1 MIELKRLKL
10 INWHNFENVTFDC
23 ARLTYMIGVNA
34 VGKTTILDAI
44 RYCLTTNRNFN
55 ALGNKKSGRT
65 LQGSVHAKQ
74 RGENAYRRPGRTVA
88 YIGAEFWDTV
98 KRTNFVI
105 AVRVESEGPMQELHP
120 GDQTWYISE
129 DGITLEKL
137 PFLDPRTGA
146 PSAKEDFKPAV
157 GRLSYTRSPSEARD
171 RICRAL
177 GIGRASSPLGK
188 KFNEVFQMGTSMDE
202 IPNFREFLYQ
212 YILPQ
217 PELDLEALQG
227 DRVELE
233 NLHAVLAE
241 AQTRAAALEQIVAY
255 GREAAAKETDALVNR
270 GAALLARAEADAGE
284 DASWQSHLDAGRRQ
298 LADLNAKYEAA
309 KNAEA
314 EARRAYLAAH
324 GAAGDSGAGRALD
337 ALTEELARKKSALDA
352 AARTRNGLETTAD
365 TITGLL
371 TQLNRSGFAV
381 EKELWPQRLTA
392 EHLPALTEA
401 LACIEKPLEEQYFAA
416 RQAARTRNGLETTA
430 DTITGLLTQLN
441 RSGFAVEKELWPQRL
456 TAEHLPALTE
466 ALACIEKP
474 LEEQYFAA
482 RQASADLAKEQEALR
497 AELNAVSGGKWVYPH
512 GDAATKVRDAVNAEL
527 KSRGMTADAKIF
539 CELLTVADE
548 SWQDCVEACLGDRRF
563 DILVPPAH
571 YAAAKS
577 AFVALGDRV
586 GPISLLDTPGI
597 RKADRHA
604 ETAPAD
610 SLAAQVTSENPLA
623 AQYADTILRRIVC
636 CDTPD
641 TLEHFPDS
649 ATRDL
654 LRHHPFRLERLRR
667 PQRYIGLDARR
678 ERADALE
685 AQLAAQAD
693 RCREAAQTEKT
704 LKSAYD
710 QYQNVLRGHALEQL
724 AELWASRAAL
734 DAARADYA
742 AQEQKLADCRE
753 NPMLQQLYREEEA
766 REAAWETAR
775 KAVEQV
781 GGDIRVC
788 EKQIASCEAE
798 QSKAVETAAQSR
810 EAAEAFF
817 AQHPLLEPLAQ
828 ERKKGL
834 MTGGR
839 TARAA
844 AQTAEKAQTR
854 LDDALRV
861 YLTSTLEPAQR
872 DYNEHYVCDYP
883 LGLAGVEQYRA
894 QHDSLV
900 RIDLERYA
908 ARLEQAQRDCK
919 DRFRKDIL
927 FRMKDDIFNARR
939 QFRELNKVME
949 QLTYGEEVYRFEL
962 EPSRDPQLAA
972 FYQVIV
978 DKGNQ
983 QMTDGDSLDNLAA
996 TADPVY
1002 ERQVDALMEK
1012 IMADV
1017 DENTRARQEGRTT
1030 SGATLS
1036 DYVDYRTYLDYD
1048 IKVTNTVSGQQA
1060 YLSRVSRDSSGGE
1073 NQAPFYVAIC
1083 ASLLQIYQ
1091 KSENSI
1097 RLVLLDEAFSKMTS
1111 DRIRPMMEL
1120 FRRLQLQVLLI
1131 STVEK
1136 STAIQPYCDITY
1148 SIVRHGD
1155 ANAIAPFYRAGTLAD
1170 APEKETEYE

>member
-88 YIGAEFWDTV
+88 YIGAEFWDSV

-137 PFLDPRTGA
+137 PFIDPRTGA
-146 PSAKEDFKPAV
+146 PSTKEDFKPAV

-177 GIGRASSPLGK
+177 GIGRAASPLGK

-217 PELDLEALQG
+217 PELDLDALQG

-241 AQTRAAALEQIVAY
+241 AQTRAAALEQIVGY
-255 GREAAAKETDALVNR
+255 GREASAKETDALVNR

-284 DASWQSHLDAGRRQ
+284 HEVWQGHLDAGRRQ
-298 LADLNAKYEAA
+298 MAELNAAYETA

-314 EARRAYLAAH
+314 EARRSYLAAH
-324 GAAGDSGAGRALD
+324 GAASASGEGRALD
-337 ALTEELARKKSALDA
+337 AMTEELARKKSALDA
-352 AARTRNGLETTAD
+352 ASRKVSGLEQTAD
-365 TITGLL
+365 TVTNLL
-371 TQLNRSGFAV
+371 TVLNRSGFAV
-381 EKELWPQRLTA
+381 EKALWPVSLTEDRLPDLTA
-392 EHLPALTEA
+392 ALDK
-401 LACIEKPLEEQYFAA
+401 LEKPLEEQYFAA
-416 RQAARTRNGLETTA
+416 RQSA
-430 DTITGLLTQLN
+430 
-441 RSGFAVEKELWPQRL
+441 
-456 TAEHLPALTE
+456 
-466 ALACIEKP
+466 
-474 LEEQYFAA
+474 
-482 RQASADLAKEQEALR
+482 ADLARGQEEKR
-497 AELNAVSGGKWVYPH
+497 AELDAVSGGKWVYPH

-527 KSRGMTADAKIF
+527 KSRGMTPDAKIF
-539 CELLTVADE
+539 CELLSVADE

-563 DILVPPAH
+563 DILVPPNH

-577 AFVALGDRV
+577 AFVALGERV

-597 RKADRHA
+597 RSANRRAD
-604 ETAPAD
+604 TPPAD
-610 SLAAQVTSENPLA
+610 SLAAQVESENPLA

-641 TLEHFPDS
+641 TLENYPDS

-654 LRHHPFRLERLRR
+654 LRHHPFRLERLRK

-678 ERADALE
+678 ARAGALE
-685 AQLAAQAD
+685 EELAALGE
-693 RCREAAQTEKT
+693 RRREAAQTEKE
-704 LKSAYD
+704 LKAAYD
-710 QYQNVLRGHALEQL
+710 QYQNVLRTHVLEQL
-724 AELWASRAAL
+724 AGLWASRAAL
-734 DAARADYA
+734 DAAKADYT

-753 NPMLQQLYREEEA
+753 NPLLQELYKEEEA
-766 REAAWETAR
+766 RETAWEAAR

-788 EKQIASCEAE
+788 EKQLASCEAE
-798 QSKAVETAAQSR
+798 QTKAVETARQSTA
-810 EAAEAFF
+810 AAEAFF
-817 AQHPLLEPLAQ
+817 GKYPLLEPLAQ

-844 AQTAEKAQTR
+844 AQTAEKAQTK
-854 LDDALRV
+854 LDDALQS
-861 YLTSTLEPAQR
+861 YLSTTLEPAQKE
-872 DYNEHYVCDYP
+872 YNERYVCDYP

-894 QHDSLV
+894 KHESLV

-983 QMTDGDSLDNLAA
+983 QMTDTDSLDNLAA

-1002 ERQVDALMEK
+1002 ERQVDELMEK

-1155 ANAIAPFYRAGTLAD
+1155 ANAIAPFYRLTAPQD
-1170 APEKETEYE
+1170 APEKETEDE

>member
-88 YIGAEFWDTV
+88 YIGIEFWDTV
-98 KRTNFVI
+98 KRCPFVI

-129 DGITLEKL
+129 DGCTLEQL
-137 PFLDPRTGA
+137 PFIDPRTGS
-146 PSAKEDFKPAV
+146 PSAKEDFKPTT

-217 PELDLEALQG
+217 PELDLDALQG

-241 AQTRAAALEQIVAY
+241 AQTRAAALEEIVNA
-255 GREAAAKETDALVNR
+255 GREAAGKETATLVNR
-270 GAALLARAEADAGE
+270 GAAFLARAAADAGE
-284 DASWQSHLDAGRRQ
+284 DAAWQSRLEAGSRQ
-298 LADLNAKYEAA
+298 LESLNAQYEAA
-309 KNAEA
+309 KNAET

-324 GAAGDSGAGRALD
+324 SAASTSGEGAALD
-337 ALTEELARKKSALDA
+337 AMTEELARKKSALDA
-352 AARTRNGLETTAD
+352 AARRKTETEAAAGTVTA
-365 TITGLL
+365 LL
-371 TQLNRSGFAV
+371 QKLGRSGFAV
-381 EKELWPQRLTA
+381 EKELWPERLNA
-392 EHLPALTEA
+392 ETLPALTEA
-401 LACIEKPLEEQYFAA
+401 LSGLEKPLEEQYFAA
-416 RQAARTRNGLETTA
+416 RQAA
-430 DTITGLLTQLN
+430 Q
-441 RSGFAVEKELWPQRL
+441 
-456 TAEHLPALTE
+456 
-466 ALACIEKP
+466 
-474 LEEQYFAA
+474 
-482 RQASADLAKEQEALR
+482 DLRKEQAAKR
-497 AELNAVSGGKWVYPH
+497 AELDAVSGGKWVYPH

-527 KSRGMTADAKIF
+527 KSRGMKPDAKIF
-539 CELLTVADE
+539 CELLAVADE

-577 AFVALGDRV
+577 AFVALKEKV

-597 RKADRHA
+597 RKANRNT
-604 ETAPAD
+604 ETTPAD

-636 CDTPD
+636 CETPD
-641 TLEHFPDS
+641 TLEHYPDS

-654 LRHHPFRLERLRR
+654 LRHHPFRLERLRT

-678 ERADALE
+678 TRAEALKTE
-685 AQLAAQAD
+685 LEGLAE
-693 RCREAAQTEKT
+693 RCRAADQTEQT
-704 LKSAYD
+704 LKTAYD
-710 QYQNVLRGHALEQL
+710 QYQNTLRGKALDQLAGLWESRAAVHAAQAAYEAQAQQL
-724 AELWASRAAL
+724 AE
-734 DAARADYA
+734 
-742 AQEQKLADCRE
+742 CRE
-753 NPMLQQLYREEEA
+753 NPMLQALYKEEEA
-766 REAAWETAR
+766 REKAWDAARA
-775 KAVEQV
+775 AVEQV

-788 EKQIASCEAE
+788 QKQIASCEAE
-798 QSKAVETAAQSR
+798 QGKAVETAKASAD
-810 EAAEAFF
+810 AAAAFF
-817 AQHPLLEPLAQ
+817 GKYPLLEPLAR
-828 ERKKGL
+828 ERWQKLAGPDK
-834 MTGGR
+834 TP
-839 TARAA
+839 RAA
-844 AQTAEKAQTR
+844 AQTAERAQAK
-854 LDDALRV
+854 LDEDLQL
-861 YLTSTLEPAQR
+861 YLTGTLEPAQKA
-872 DYNEHYVCDYP
+872 YNERYVCDYP
-883 LGLAGVEQYRA
+883 LGLAGVAQYRA
-894 QHDSLV
+894 QYDSLV

-908 ARLEQAQRDCK
+908 ARLEQAQKDCK

-983 QMTDGDSLDNLAA
+983 QMTDSDSLDNIAA

-1002 ERQVDALMEK
+1002 ERQVDELMEK

-1017 DENTRARQEGRTT
+1017 DENTRARQEGRRAE
-1030 SGATLS
+1030 GVTLS

-1155 ANAIAPFYRAGTLAD
+1155 ANAIAPFYRLT
-1170 APEKETEYE
+1170 APAEETAEKENDHE

>member
-1 MIELKRLKL
+1 
-10 INWHNFENVTFDC
+10 
-23 ARLTYMIGVNA
+23 MIGVNA

-88 YIGAEFWDTV
+88 YIGIEFRDTV
-98 KRTNFVI
+98 KRCPFVI

-120 GDQTWYISE
+120 GDQTWYLSE
-129 DGITLEKL
+129 DGCTLEQL
-137 PFLDPRTGA
+137 PFIDPRTGA

-157 GRLSYTRSPSEARD
+157 GRLSYTRSPGEARD

-233 NLHAVLAE
+233 NLHAVLTE
-241 AQTRAAALEQIVAY
+241 AQTRAAALEKIVNA
-255 GREAAAKETDALVNR
+255 GREAAEKETAALVNR
-270 GAALLARAEADAGE
+270 GAALLARAAADAGE
-284 DASWQSHLDAGRRQ
+284 DAAWQSHQEAGKSQ
-298 LADLNAKYEAA
+298 LEGLNAQYEAA

-324 GAAGDSGAGRALD
+324 SAACASGEGAALD
-337 ALTEELARKKSALDA
+337 AMTEELAKKKSALDA
-352 AARTRNGLETTAD
+352 ANRRRAD
-365 TITGLL
+365 TEAAAGKITALL
-371 TQLNRSGFAV
+371 QALARSGLTV
-381 EKELWPQRLTA
+381 EKNLWPGAVTA
-392 EHLPALTEA
+392 ETLPGLTEA
-401 LACIEKPLEEQYFAA
+401 LAALEKPLEEQY
-416 RQAARTRNGLETTA
+416 L
-430 DTITGLLTQLN
+430 
-441 RSGFAVEKELWPQRL
+441 
-456 TAEHLPALTE
+456 
-466 ALACIEKP
+466 
-474 LEEQYFAA
+474 AA
-482 RQASADLAKEQEALR
+482 RQASADLRREQSGKR
-497 AELNAVSGGKWVYPH
+497 AELDAVSGGKWVYPH
-512 GDAATKVRDAVNAEL
+512 GDAATRVRDAVNAEL
-527 KSRGMTADAKIF
+527 QSRGMTPDAKIF
-539 CELLTVADE
+539 CELLAVADE

-577 AFVALGDRV
+577 AFVALKEKV

-597 RKADRHA
+597 RKANRS
-604 ETAPAD
+604 TATTPAD

-641 TLEHFPDS
+641 TLEHYPDS

-654 LRHHPFRLERLRR
+654 LRHHPFRLERLRT

-678 ERADALE
+678 TRAEALKAELE
-685 AQLAAQAD
+685 ALSERTRTAD
-693 RCREAAQTEKT
+693 QTEKT
-704 LKSAYD
+704 LKAAYD
-710 QYQNVLRGHALEQL
+710 QYQSALRGKTLE
-724 AELWASRAAL
+724 ELAAL
-734 DAARADYA
+734 WESAAAAEA
-742 AQEQKLADCRE
+742 AQAAYTAQAQQLADCRE
-753 NPMLQQLYREEEA
+753 NPMLQELYREEEA
-766 REAAWETAR
+766 REKAWDAARA
-775 KAVEQV
+775 AVEQV

-788 EKQIASCEAE
+788 QKQLASCEAE
-798 QSKAVETAAQSR
+798 RKKAVETAKASA
-810 EAAEAFF
+810 EAAEHFF
-817 AQHPLLEPLAQ
+817 AAYPLLEPLAR
-828 ERKKGL
+828 ERWEQLTKADPQNA
-834 MTGGR
+834 R
-839 TARAA
+839 TPRAA
-844 AQTAEKAQTR
+844 AQAAEKAQAK
-854 LDDALRV
+854 LDESLQLF
-861 YLTSTLEPAQR
+861 LTGTLEPAQKA
-872 DYNEHYVCDYP
+872 YNERYVCDYP
-883 LGLAGVEQYRA
+883 LGLSGVEQYRA
-894 QHDSLV
+894 QYDSLV

-983 QMTDGDSLDNLAA
+983 QMTDSDSLDNIAA

-1002 ERQVDALMEK
+1002 ERQVDELMEK

-1017 DENTRARQEGRTT
+1017 DENTRARQEGRRPE
-1030 SGATLS
+1030 GVTLS

-1155 ANAIAPFYRAGTLAD
+1155 ANAIAPFYRLTPPVELAD
-1170 APEKETEYE
+1170 AEKENDHE

>member
-88 YIGAEFWDTV
+88 YIGAEFWDSV
-98 KRTNFVI
+98 KRTHFVI

-129 DGITLEKL
+129 DGCTLEQL
-137 PFLDPRTGA
+137 PFIDPRTGA
-146 PSAKEDFKPAV
+146 PSSKENFKPAV
-157 GRLSYTRSPSEARD
+157 GRLSYTRSPGEARD

-177 GIGRASSPLGK
+177 GIGRAASPLGK

-241 AQTRAAALEQIVAY
+241 AQTRAAALEQIVDY
-255 GREAAAKETDALVNR
+255 GREAAQKETEALVNR
-270 GAALLARAEADAGE
+270 GTALLARAE
-284 DASWQSHLDAGRRQ
+284 
-298 LADLNAKYEAA
+298 EAA
-309 KNAEA
+309 AGTNAWQEHLAAGKRQHEELTARYAAAKDAEA
-314 EARRAYLAAH
+314 EARRAYLSAHSAA
-324 GAAGDSGAGRALD
+324 ASGEGRALD
-337 ALTEELARKKSALDA
+337 ALSEELARKKTALDKASRDASRSEA
-352 AARTRNGLETTAD
+352 AAGKVQS
-365 TITGLL
+365 LL
-371 TQLNRSGFAV
+371 QSLQRSGFAV
-381 EKELWPQRLTA
+381 EKSLWPASLTA
-392 EHLPALTEA
+392 ETLPQLQST
-401 LACIEKPLEEQYFAA
+401 LAGLEKPLEEQYFAA
-416 RQAARTRNGLETTA
+416 RQSA
-430 DTITGLLTQLN
+430 D
-441 RSGFAVEKELWPQRL
+441 AL
-456 TAEHLPALTE
+456 TAEVQ
-466 ALACIEKP
+466 EK
-474 LEEQYFAA
+474 Q
-482 RQASADLAKEQEALR
+482 
-497 AELNAVSGGKWVYPH
+497 AELASVSGGRWVYPH
-512 GDAATKVRDAVNAEL
+512 GDAATRVRDAVNAEL
-527 KSRGMTADAKIF
+527 KSRGMAPDAKIF
-539 CELLTVADE
+539 CELLSVEDE

-577 AFVALGDRV
+577 AFVALKDKV
-586 GPISLLDTPGI
+586 GPISLLDTPGL
-597 RKADRHA
+597 RKANRRAD
-604 ETAPAD
+604 TAPAD

-641 TLEHFPDS
+641 TLENYPDS

-654 LRHHPFRLERLRR
+654 LRHHPFRLERLRT
-667 PQRYIGLDARR
+667 PQRYIGLEARR
-678 ERADALE
+678 ARAGALAGE
-685 AQLAAQAD
+685 MNALAEEVRAAAQA
-693 RCREAAQTEKT
+693 EQNLKAAY
-704 LKSAYD
+704 S
-710 QYQNVLRGHALEQL
+710 QYQTLLRGTTLEELAALWD
-724 AELWASRAAL
+724 ARAAL
-734 DAARADYA
+734 TAARAAVEEQA
-742 AQEQKLADCRE
+742 AKLAECHE
-753 NPMLQQLYREEEA
+753 NPLLQQLYKEEEV
-766 REAAWETAR
+766 REAAWEAAR
-775 KAVEQV
+775 TAVEQT
-781 GGDIRVC
+781 GGDLRVC
-788 EKQIASCEAE
+788 EKQISSCETE
-798 QSKAVETAAQSR
+798 QQKAVDTAEKSAQ
-810 EAAEAFF
+810 AAESFF
-817 AQHPLLEPLAQ
+817 AAHPLVEPLSRSRQQA
-828 ERKKGL
+828 L
-834 MTGGR
+834 TGPDKSP
-839 TARAA
+839 RAA
-844 AQTAEKAQTR
+844 AQAAEKAQAR
-854 LDDALRV
+854 LDDALTA
-861 YLTSTLEPAQR
+861 YLTGTLEPAQKA
-872 DYNEHYVCDYP
+872 YNEHYVCDYP
-883 LGLAGVEQYRA
+883 LGLAGLDQYRA
-894 QHDSLV
+894 QHESLV

-983 QMTDGDSLDNLAA
+983 QMTEGDSLDNLAA
-996 TADPVY
+996 TADPAY

-1017 DENTRARQEGRTT
+1017 DENTRARQEGRTGT
-1030 SGATLS
+1030 TTLS

-1048 IKVTNTVSGQQA
+1048 IKVTNQVTGQQA

-1155 ANAIAPFYRAGTLAD
+1155 ANAIAPFVKL
-1170 APEKETEYE
+1170 PE

>member
-88 YIGAEFWDTV
+88 YIGAEFWDSV
-98 KRTNFVI
+98 KRTHFVI

-129 DGITLEKL
+129 DGCTLEQL
-137 PFLDPRTGA
+137 PFIDPRTGA
-146 PSAKEDFKPAV
+146 PSSKENFKPAV
-157 GRLSYTRSPSEARD
+157 GRLSYTRSPGEARD

-177 GIGRASSPLGK
+177 GIGRAASPLGK

-241 AQTRAAALEQIVAY
+241 AQTRAAALEQIVDY
-255 GREAAAKETDALVNR
+255 GREAAQKETEALVNR
-270 GAALLARAEADAGE
+270 GTALLARAE
-284 DASWQSHLDAGRRQ
+284 
-298 LADLNAKYEAA
+298 EAA
-309 KNAEA
+309 AGTNTWQEHLAAGKRQHEELTARYAAAKDAEA
-314 EARRAYLAAH
+314 EARRAYLSAHSAA
-324 GAAGDSGAGRALD
+324 ASGEGRALD
-337 ALTEELARKKSALDA
+337 ALSEELARKKTALDKAGRDASRSEA
-352 AARTRNGLETTAD
+352 AAGKVQS
-365 TITGLL
+365 LL
-371 TQLNRSGFAV
+371 QSLQRSGFAV
-381 EKELWPQRLTA
+381 EKSLWPASLTA
-392 EHLPALTEA
+392 ETLPQLQSA
-401 LACIEKPLEEQYFAA
+401 LAGLEKPLEEQYFAA
-416 RQAARTRNGLETTA
+416 RQSA
-430 DTITGLLTQLN
+430 D
-441 RSGFAVEKELWPQRL
+441 AL
-456 TAEHLPALTE
+456 TAEVQEKQTE
-466 ALACIEKP
+466 LA
-474 LEEQYFAA
+474 
-482 RQASADLAKEQEALR
+482 S
-497 AELNAVSGGKWVYPH
+497 VSGGRWVYPH
-512 GDAATKVRDAVNAEL
+512 GDAATRVRDAVNAEL
-527 KSRGMTADAKIF
+527 KSRGMTPDAKIF
-539 CELLTVADE
+539 CELLIVEDE

-577 AFVALGDRV
+577 AFVALKDKV
-586 GPISLLDTPGI
+586 GPISLLDTPGL
-597 RKADRHA
+597 RKANRRAD
-604 ETAPAD
+604 TAPAD

-641 TLEHFPDS
+641 TLENYPDS

-654 LRHHPFRLERLRR
+654 LRHHPFRLERLRT
-667 PQRYIGLDARR
+667 PQRYIGLEARR
-678 ERADALE
+678 ARAGALAGE
-685 AQLAAQAD
+685 MNALAEEVRAAAQA
-693 RCREAAQTEKT
+693 EQNLKAAY
-704 LKSAYD
+704 S
-710 QYQNVLRGHALEQL
+710 QYQTLLRGTTLEELAALWD
-724 AELWASRAAL
+724 ARAAL
-734 DAARADYA
+734 TAARAAVEEQA
-742 AQEQKLADCRE
+742 AKLAECRE
-753 NPMLQQLYREEEA
+753 NPLLQQLYKEEEV
-766 REAAWETAR
+766 REAAWEAAR
-775 KAVEQV
+775 TAVEQT
-781 GGDIRVC
+781 GGDLRVC
-788 EKQIASCEAE
+788 EKQISSCEAE
-798 QSKAVETAAQSR
+798 QQKAVDTTEKSAQ
-810 EAAEAFF
+810 AAESFF
-817 AQHPLLEPLAQ
+817 AAHPLVEPLSRSRQQA
-828 ERKKGL
+828 L
-834 MTGGR
+834 TGPDKSP
-839 TARAA
+839 RAA
-844 AQTAEKAQTR
+844 AQAAEKAQAK
-854 LDDALRV
+854 LDDALTV
-861 YLTSTLEPAQR
+861 YLNSTLEPAQR
-872 DYNEHYVCDYP
+872 EYNRRYVCDYP
-883 LGLAGVEQYRA
+883 LGLAGLEQYRA
-894 QHDSLV
+894 QHESLV

-983 QMTDGDSLDNLAA
+983 QMTEGDSLDNLAA
-996 TADPVY
+996 TADPAY
-1002 ERQVDALMEK
+1002 ERQVDELMEK

-1017 DENTRARQEGRTT
+1017 DENTRARQEGRTAA
-1030 SGATLS
+1030 GATLS

-1048 IKVTNTVSGQQA
+1048 IKVTNRVTGQQA

-1155 ANAIAPFYRAGTLAD
+1155 ANAIAPFVRIAA
-1170 APEKETEYE
+1170 E

>member
-241 AQTRAAALEQIVAY
+241 AQTRAAALEQIVVY

-352 AARTRNGLETTAD
+352 AARTRNGLEATAD

-401 LACIEKPLEEQYFAA
+401 LA
-416 RQAARTRNGLETTA
+416 
-430 DTITGLLTQLN
+430 
-441 RSGFAVEKELWPQRL
+441 
-456 TAEHLPALTE
+456 H
-466 ALACIEKP
+466 IEKP

-497 AELNAVSGGKWVYPH
+497 AELNAVSGGKWLYPH

-577 AFVALGDRV
+577 AFVALRDKV
-586 GPISLLDTPGI
+586 GPISLLDTPSI
-597 RKADRHA
+597 RTANRKADA
-604 ETAPAD
+604 VPAD
-610 SLAAQVTSENPLA
+610 SLAAQVRSENPLA

-641 TLEHFPDS
+641 TLENYPDS

-654 LRHHPFRLERLRR
+654 LRHHPFRLERLRT

-678 ERADALE
+678 ARAEALTKALDE
-685 AQLAAQAD
+685 LTA
-693 RCREAAQTEKT
+693 RSKEAAQSAAA
-704 LKSAYD
+704 LKAARDS
-710 QYQNVLRGHALEQL
+710 YQDVLHSSVMDELAALWD
-724 AELWASRAAL
+724 ARAAL
-734 DAARADYA
+734 EAARADCT
-742 AQEQKLADCRE
+742 AQEQKLAECRE
-753 NPMLQQLYREEEA
+753 NPMLQQLYKEDEA
-766 REAAWETAR
+766 REAAWDAARAAVETA
-775 KAVEQV
+775 

-788 EKQIASCEAE
+788 EKQLASCEAE
-798 QSKAVETAAQSR
+798 QTKAEETARQAKD
-810 EAAEAFF
+810 AADRFF
-817 AQHPLLEPLAQ
+817 GQYPLLEPLAR
-828 ERKKGL
+828 ERFAALSKDKGP
-834 MTGGR
+834 R
-839 TARAA
+839 YA
-844 AQTAEKAQTR
+844 AQSAEKAQAR
-854 LDDALRV
+854 LDDALAV
-861 YLTSTLEPAQR
+861 YLTGTLEPAQKE
-872 DYNEHYVCDYP
+872 YNTRYVCDHP
-883 LGLAGVEQYRA
+883 LGLTGIEQYRA
-894 QHDSLV
+894 QHESLV

-962 EPSRDPQLAA
+962 GPSRDPQLAA

-1002 ERQVDALMEK
+1002 ERQVDELMEK

-1017 DENTRARQEGRTT
+1017 DENTRARQEGRRPENV
-1030 SGATLS
+1030 TLS

-1060 YLSRVSRDSSGGE
+1060 SLSRVSRDSSGGE

-1120 FRRLQLQVLLI
+1120 FRRMQLQVLLI

-1155 ANAIAPFYRAGTLAD
+1155 VNAIAPFYRLNASEEIGS
-1170 APEKETEYE
+1170 